1 MIDNRE
7 DGPVIETVISSPSEV
22 NEKKINDQIN
32 SEPTVEFSSEA
43 KKFVDKI
50 KDKIINKSESSFEP
64 PPIDYN
70 KEYTNLIKCKDIA
83 NQYFQNKNIDI
94 SLDSYLKVYLIII
107 RLIMTLITI

>member
-7 DGPVIETVISSPSEV
+7 DGPVIETVNSSPSEV
-22 NEKKINDQIN
+22 NEKKIVDQKN
-32 SEPTVEFSSEA
+32 NEPIVAFSSEA

-50 KDKIINKSESSFEP
+50 KDKIINKSESTFEP

-70 KEYTNLIKCKDIA
+70 KEYANLIKCKDIA

-94 SLDSYLKVYLIII
+94 SLDSYLKVFLYII
-107 RLIMTLITI
+107 RLIMT

>member
-7 DGPVIETVISSPSEV
+7 DGPVIETANSSTSEFT
-22 NEKKINDQIN
+22 EKKIDDQIIN
-32 SEPTVEFSSEA
+32 EPKLAFSKEA
-43 KKFVDKI
+43 RKFVDKI

-70 KEYTNLIKCKDIA
+70 KEYLNLVKCKDIA

-94 SLDSYLKVYLIII
+94 SLDSYYKVFYMII
-107 RLIMTLITI
+107 RLIMT